1 MAPRKSV
8 PPQPAQS
15 TSAVNLQ
22 TVIESLQAQ
31 LSAAKA
37 RYASA
42 LKDRAEARNLCR
54 DALNKMVGMKH
65 QKDVMGAEFAK
76 TAMACD
82 KLITKLTEV
91 DKTEKETRARAKR
104 LQ

>member
-1 MAPRKSV
+1 M

-37 RYASA
+37 R
-42 LKDRAEARNLCR
+42 NLCR

-65 QKDVMGAEFAK
+65 QKDAMGAEFAK